1 MEFFDTYREILRC
14 ELVYA
19 TGCTEPIAIAYVAA
33 RAAKLL
39 GKMLE
44 ERGQKVTLF
53 DLARCDMAEAI
64 EDAYR
69 YDKLVVASVT
79 YDAGVFPAMED
90 FLYHLQLKNYQNRTV
105 GIMQNGSWGPVAG
118 KKMKER
124 IETFKNI
131 KIVEPMVTI
140 RSTLKEG
147 NLKAMEALADA
158 LVAK

>member
-1 MEFFDTYREILRC
+1 MTWP
-14 ELVYA
+14 A
-19 TGCTEPIAIAYVAA
+19 AIW
-33 RAAKLL
+33 
-39 GKMLE
+39 
-44 ERGQKVTLF
+44 
-53 DLARCDMAEAI
+53 AEAV

-131 KIVEPMVTI
+131 KIVEPMVTHPLHPERRQSESHGNAGR
-140 RSTLKEG
+140 RSGGEVIKSCTLFAAVSGFENVKAPSQREG
-147 NLKAMEALADA
+147 GFYVLLRFIC
-158 LVAK
+158 